1 LKVDTGNTRVGVN
14 QATPLA
20 TLQVEKVGFDYNET
34 EVASSSTGTPI
45 AVTLFDRTQ
54 FRAAKLLVEIDNK
67 TDDVHETAEMVIT
80 TNGATDGS
88 AATNAYLTTYAI
100 VNSGGTNNGTYN
112 VDVNGSNVELQV
124 TPLTNGDNIVVKV
137 HWQGLT
143 I

>member
-1 LKVDTGNTRVGVN
+1 
-14 QATPLA
+14 
-20 TLQVEKVGFDYNET
+20 
-34 EVASSSTGTPI
+34 
-45 AVTLFDRTQ
+45 
-54 FRAAKLLVEIDNK
+54 
-67 TDDVHETAEMVIT
+67 MVIT
-80 TNGATDGS
+80 TNGATGGS